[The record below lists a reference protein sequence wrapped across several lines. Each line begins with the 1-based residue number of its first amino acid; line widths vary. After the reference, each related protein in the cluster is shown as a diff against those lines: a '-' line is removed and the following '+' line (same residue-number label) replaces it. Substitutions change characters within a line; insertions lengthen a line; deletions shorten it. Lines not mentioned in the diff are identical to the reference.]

1 MNELKSSETNQKGM
15 IEVEY
20 AQLVDRLKTAI
31 DREELVT
38 ATISQPR
45 SKSSDLRRVKL
56 KPVLLK
62 ETYHIQF
69 EYQYERVM
77 KHKNLQRDEAMQ
89 ELVALLDSFRQGQ
102 FQLKFSDV
110 QFQLSKK
117 FKVTFK
123 ERQTTAKQVQLTH
136 NREKQYVL
144 PLHEPVPFLIRLGV
158 QSEDGNVKRQKYDK
172 FKQINR
178 FLEFIED
185 SIKHLPTD
193 RTIRILDFGSG
204 KSYLTF
210 ALYHFLHEMKGYD
223 VHITGLDLKK
233 EVIEE
238 CAGIAR
244 DLGYERLE
252 FLVGDIS
259 EYEGESAVDM
269 VVTLHACDVATD
281 MALARAVRWGAKV
294 ILSVPCCQKELNR
307 QLDAKPLDV
316 MLQHGL
322 IKERFASLAT
332 DSIRAEL
339 LGFVGY
345 EAQLLEFI
353 DMEHTPK
360 NILIRAFLT
369 NREASAEERARYMAF
384 KSLLGADPFLEREL
398 SDRLVFPAEE
408 DVK

>member
-89 ELVALLDSFRQGQ
+89 ELVTLLDSFRQGQ
-102 FQLKFSDV
+102 FQLKSSDV

-252 FLVGDIS
+252 FLVGDIN

-281 MALARAVRWGAKV
+281 MALARAVRWG
-294 ILSVPCCQKELNR
+294 
-307 QLDAKPLDV
+307 
-316 MLQHGL
+316 G
-322 IKERFASLAT
+322 AS
-332 DSIRAEL
+332 
-339 LGFVGY
+339 
-345 EAQLLEFI
+345 
-353 DMEHTPK
+353 H
-360 NILIRAFLT
+360 
-369 NREASAEERARYMAF
+369 
-384 KSLLGADPFLEREL
+384 LERPVLPERVEPSARCKAVRRDAPARADQRTVRL
-398 SDRLVFPAEE
+398 TRDRLDSRRVARLCRI
-408 DVK
+408 

>member
-102 FQLKFSDV
+102 FQLKSSDV

-252 FLVGDIS
+252 FLVGDIN

-281 MALARAVRWGAKV
+281 MALARAVRWGAQV

-398 SDRLVFPAEE
+398 SDRLVFPAKE

>member
-1 MNELKSSETNQKGM
+1 M
-15 IEVEY
+15 EY
-20 AQLVDRLKTAI
+20 KALQERLADVLQSNHLVS
-31 DREELVT
+31 

-45 SKSSDLRRVKL
+45 QKSSDLRRIKL
-56 KPVLLK
+56 KPVMLRNA
-62 ETYHIQF
+62 YHIQF

-77 KHKNLQRDEAMQ
+77 NHKNLTPDEAVTEVN
-89 ELVALLDSFRQGQ
+89 ELLETFRQGQ
-102 FQLKFSDV
+102 FQLKDSDL

-117 FKVTFK
+117 FKVTLK
-123 ERQTTAKQVQLTH
+123 EKQTAQKEVQLSH

-144 PLHEPVPFLIRLGV
+144 PLDEPVPFLIRLGI
-158 QSEDGNVKRQKYDK
+158 QSADGKVKRQKYDK

-185 SIKHLPTD
+185 SLKHLPAD
-193 RTIRILDFGSG
+193 RTVRILDFGSG

-238 CAGIAR
+238 CASIAK

-252 FLVGDIS
+252 FLVGDIN
-259 EYEGESAVDM
+259 EYEGETAVDM

-307 QLDAKPLDV
+307 QIQAPNLDV

-339 LGFVGY
+339 LGLVGY
-345 EAQLLEFI
+345 DAQLLEFI
-353 DMEHTPK
+353 DLEHTPK
-360 NILIRAFLT
+360 NIMIRAYLT
-369 NREASAEERARYMAF
+369 NRQATAETKARYLAF
-384 KSLLGADPFLEREL
+384 KQMLGADPFLEREL
-398 SDRLVFPAEE
+398 SDRLVLEVE
-408 DVK
+408 QDVK

>member
-1 MNELKSSETNQKGM
+1 M
-15 IEVEY
+15 EY

-77 KHKNLQRDEAMQ
+77 KHKNLLRDEAMQ

-102 FQLKFSDV
+102 FQLKSSDV

-252 FLVGDIS
+252 FLVGDIN

-360 NILIRAFLT
+360 NILIRAFFT

-398 SDRLVFPAEE
+398 SDRLVFPAKE

>member
-1 MNELKSSETNQKGM
+1 
-15 IEVEY
+15 
-20 AQLVDRLKTAI
+20 
-31 DREELVT
+31 
-38 ATISQPR
+38 
-45 SKSSDLRRVKL
+45 
-56 KPVLLK
+56 
-62 ETYHIQF
+62 
-69 EYQYERVM
+69 M

-89 ELVALLDSFRQGQ
+89 ELVTLLDSFRQGQ
-102 FQLKFSDV
+102 FQLKSSDV

-252 FLVGDIS
+252 FLVGDIN

-281 MALARAVRWGAKV
+281 MALARAVRWGAQV

-398 SDRLVFPAEE
+398 SDRLVFPAKE

>member
-1 MNELKSSETNQKGM
+1 M
-15 IEVEY
+15 EY

-102 FQLKFSDV
+102 FQLKSSDV

-252 FLVGDIS
+252 FLVGDIN

-281 MALARAVRWGAKV
+281 MALARAVRWGAQV

-398 SDRLVFPAEE
+398 SDRLVFPAKE

>member
-1 MNELKSSETNQKGM
+1 M
-15 IEVEY
+15 EY
-20 AQLVDRLKTAI
+20 KALQERLADVLQSNHLVS
-31 DREELVT
+31 

-45 SKSSDLRRVKL
+45 QKSSDLRRVKL
-56 KPVLLK
+56 KPVMLRNA
-62 ETYHIQF
+62 YHIQF

-77 KHKNLQRDEAMQ
+77 KHKNLTPDEAVTEVN
-89 ELVALLDSFRQGQ
+89 ELLETFRQGQ
-102 FQLKFSDV
+102 FQLKDSDL

-117 FKVTFK
+117 FKVTLK
-123 ERQTTAKQVQLTH
+123 EKQTAQKEVQLSH

-144 PLHEPVPFLIRLGV
+144 PLDEPVPFLIRLGI
-158 QSEDGNVKRQKYDK
+158 QSADGKVKRQKYDK

-185 SIKHLPTD
+185 SLKYLPVD
-193 RTIRILDFGSG
+193 RTVRILDFGSG

-238 CAGIAR
+238 CASIAK

-252 FLVGDIS
+252 FLVGDIN
-259 EYEGESAVDM
+259 EYEGETAVDM

-307 QLDAKPLDV
+307 QIQAPNLDV

-339 LGFVGY
+339 LGLVGY
-345 EAQLLEFI
+345 DAQLLEFI
-353 DMEHTPK
+353 DLEHTPK
-360 NILIRAFLT
+360 NIMIRAYLT
-369 NREASAEERARYMAF
+369 NRQASAETKARYLAF
-384 KSLLGADPFLEREL
+384 KQMLGADPFLEREL
-398 SDRLVFPAEE
+398 SDRLVLEVE
-408 DVK
+408 QDVK

>member
-1 MNELKSSETNQKGM
+1 M
-15 IEVEY
+15 
-20 AQLVDRLKTAI
+20 
-31 DREELVT
+31 
-38 ATISQPR
+38 
-45 SKSSDLRRVKL
+45 LRNA
-56 KPVLLK
+56 
-62 ETYHIQF
+62 YHIQF

-77 KHKNLQRDEAMQ
+77 NHKNLPPDEAVE
-89 ELVALLDSFRQGQ
+89 ELFDLLETFRQGQ
-102 FQLKFSDV
+102 FQLKESDL

-123 ERQTTAKQVQLTH
+123 ERQTAQKEIQLSH

-144 PLHEPVPFLIRLGV
+144 PLDEPVPFLIRLGI
-158 QSEDGNVKRQKYDK
+158 QSSDGKVKRQKYDM

-185 SIKHLPTD
+185 SLKHLPTD
-193 RTIRILDFGSG
+193 RTVRILDFGSG

-238 CAGIAR
+238 CASIAK

-252 FLVGDIS
+252 FLVGDIN
-259 EYEGESAVDM
+259 EYEGETAVDM

-307 QLDAKPLDV
+307 QLQAPNLDV

-339 LGFVGY
+339 LGLVGY

-353 DMEHTPK
+353 DLEHTPK
-360 NILIRAFLT
+360 NIMIRAYLT
-369 NREASAEERARYMAF
+369 NRVASDETKARYLAF
-384 KSLLGADPFLEREL
+384 KQMLQADPFLEREL
-398 SDRLVFPAEE
+398 SDRLVLEVE
-408 DVK
+408 QDVK

>member
-1 MNELKSSETNQKGM
+1 MEYTELINRVT
-15 IEVEY
+15 
-20 AQLVDRLKTAI
+20 QLI
-31 DREELVT
+31 QESELVT

-45 SKSSDLRRVKL
+45 QKSSDLRRVKL

-62 ETYHIQF
+62 GEYHVQF
-69 EYQYERVM
+69 EYQFERVM
-77 KHKNLQRDEAMQ
+77 KHKNLLVNEAIEEITQ
-89 ELVALLDSFRQGQ
+89 LLEEFRQGQ
-102 FQLKFSDV
+102 FQLKESEIH
-110 QFQLSKK
+110 FQLSKK
-117 FKVTFK
+117 FKVIYK
-123 ERQTTAKQVQLTH
+123 ERQTATKQIKLTH
-136 NREKQYVL
+136 NREKQYLL
-144 PLHEPVPFLIRLGV
+144 PIDVPVPFLIRLGV
-158 QSEDGNVKRQKYDK
+158 QSEDGKVKRQKYDK

-185 SIKHLPTD
+185 SLRYLPTD
-193 RTIRILDFGSG
+193 RTVRILDFGSG

-238 CAGIAR
+238 CANIAN
-244 DLGYERLE
+244 DLGYENLE
-252 FLVGDIS
+252 FLVGDIN
-259 EYEGESAVDM
+259 EFEGETAVDM

-307 QLDAKPLDV
+307 QLMAPALDV

-322 IKERFASLAT
+322 VKERFASLAT

-339 LGFVGY
+339 LGLVGY
-345 EAQLLEFI
+345 DAQLLEFI

-360 NILIRAFLT
+360 NILIRAYLT
-369 NREASAEERARYMAF
+369 NQKASSETRERYVAF
-384 KSLLGADPFLEREL
+384 KEFLGADPFLEREL
-398 SDRLVFPAEE
+398 SDRLVLTDPQ

>member
-1 MNELKSSETNQKGM
+1 MEYTELLQRLGDIVRQNEL
-15 IEVEY
+15 V
-20 AQLVDRLKTAI
+20 A
-31 DREELVT
+31 

-45 SKSSDLRRVKL
+45 QKSNDLRRVKL

-62 ETYHIQF
+62 GDYHIQF
-69 EYQYERVM
+69 EYQFERVM
-77 KHKNLQRDEAMQ
+77 KHKNLTMDEAIV
-89 ELVALLDSFRQGQ
+89 ELEELLETFRQGQ
-102 FQLKFSDV
+102 FQLKASEIH
-110 QFQLSKK
+110 FQLSKK
-117 FKVTFK
+117 FKVVFK
-123 ERQTTAKQVQLTH
+123 ERQTEVKEIKLTH

-144 PLHEPVPFLIRLGV
+144 PLDEPVPFLIRLGV
-158 QSEDGNVKRQKYDK
+158 QSEDGKVKRQKYDK

-252 FLVGDIS
+252 FLVGDIN
-259 EYEGESAVDM
+259 EFEGESAVDM

-307 QLDAKPLDV
+307 QLHAPSLDV

-322 IKERFASLAT
+322 VKERFAALAT

-339 LGFVGY
+339 LGLVGY

-360 NILIRAFLT
+360 NILIRAYLT
-369 NREASAEERARYMAF
+369 NREATEEQRVRYKAF
-384 KSLLGADPFLEREL
+384 KSLLGADPFLEGQL
-398 SDRLVFPAEE
+398 SDRLVLTDPQ

>member
-1 MNELKSSETNQKGM
+1 MDYT
-15 IEVEY
+15 
-20 AQLVDRLKTAI
+20 QLLDRLSDVVTN
-31 DREELVT
+31 EELVT

-77 KHKNLQRDEAMQ
+77 KHKNLQIDEAAR
-89 ELVALLDSFRQGQ
+89 EIETLLETFRQGQ
-102 FQLKFSDV
+102 FQLKSSDL

-117 FKVTFK
+117 FKVTYK
-123 ERQTTAKQVQLTH
+123 EQQTTAKQVQLTH

-144 PLHEPVPFLIRLGV
+144 PLDEPVPFLIRLGV
-158 QSEDGNVKRQKYDK
+158 QSEDGKVKRQKYDK
-172 FKQINR
+172 FRQINR

-252 FLVGDIS
+252 FLVGDIN

-307 QLDAKPLDV
+307 QLDASPLDV
-316 MLQHGL
+316 MLKHGL

-369 NREASAEERARYMAF
+369 NRKASDEERARYTAY
-384 KSLLGADPFLEREL
+384 KALLGADPFLEREL
-398 SDRLVFPAEE
+398 SDRLVFTVRE

>member
-1 MNELKSSETNQKGM
+1 M
-15 IEVEY
+15 EY
-20 AQLVDRLKTAI
+20 KALQERLEDVIQSNHLVS
-31 DREELVT
+31 

-45 SKSSDLRRVKL
+45 QKSSDLRRVKL
-56 KPVLLK
+56 KPVMLRNA
-62 ETYHIQF
+62 YHIQF

-77 KHKNLQRDEAMQ
+77 NHKNLPPDEAIE
-89 ELVALLDSFRQGQ
+89 ELFDLLETFRQGQ
-102 FQLKFSDV
+102 FQLKESDL

-123 ERQTTAKQVQLTH
+123 ERQTAQKEIQLSH

-144 PLHEPVPFLIRLGV
+144 PLDEPVPFLIRLGI
-158 QSEDGNVKRQKYDK
+158 QSSDGKVKRQKYDK

-185 SIKHLPTD
+185 SLKHLPTD
-193 RTIRILDFGSG
+193 RTVRILDFGSG

-238 CAGIAR
+238 CASIAK

-252 FLVGDIS
+252 FLVGDIN
-259 EYEGESAVDM
+259 EYEGETAVDM

-307 QLDAKPLDV
+307 QLQAPNLDV

-339 LGFVGY
+339 LGLVGY

-353 DMEHTPK
+353 DLEHTPK
-360 NILIRAFLT
+360 NIMIRAYWT
-369 NREASAEERARYMAF
+369 NRVASDETKARYLAF
-384 KSLLGADPFLEREL
+384 KQMLQADPFLEREL
-398 SDRLVFPAEE
+398 SDRLVLEVE
-408 DVK
+408 QDVK

>member
-1 MNELKSSETNQKGM
+1 M
-15 IEVEY
+15 EY
-20 AQLVDRLKTAI
+20 KALQERLADVLQSNHLVS
-31 DREELVT
+31 

-45 SKSSDLRRVKL
+45 QKSSDLRRVKL
-56 KPVLLK
+56 KPVMLRNA
-62 ETYHIQF
+62 YHIQF

-77 KHKNLQRDEAMQ
+77 KHKNLTPDEAVTEVN
-89 ELVALLDSFRQGQ
+89 ELLETFRQGQ
-102 FQLKFSDV
+102 FQLKDSDL

-117 FKVTFK
+117 FKVTLK
-123 ERQTTAKQVQLTH
+123 EKQTAQKEVQLSH

-144 PLHEPVPFLIRLGV
+144 PLDETVPFLIRLGI
-158 QSEDGNVKRQKYDK
+158 QSADGKVKRQKYDK

-185 SIKHLPTD
+185 SLKYLPVD
-193 RTIRILDFGSG
+193 RTVRILDFGSG

-238 CAGIAR
+238 CASIAK

-252 FLVGDIS
+252 FLVGDIN
-259 EYEGESAVDM
+259 EYEGETAVDM

-307 QLDAKPLDV
+307 QIQAPNLDV

-339 LGFVGY
+339 LGLVGY
-345 EAQLLEFI
+345 DAQLLEFI
-353 DMEHTPK
+353 DLEHTPK
-360 NILIRAFLT
+360 NIMIRAYLT
-369 NREASAEERARYMAF
+369 NRQASAETKARYLAF
-384 KSLLGADPFLEREL
+384 KQMLGADPFLEREL
-398 SDRLVFPAEE
+398 SDRLVLEVE
-408 DVK
+408 QDVK